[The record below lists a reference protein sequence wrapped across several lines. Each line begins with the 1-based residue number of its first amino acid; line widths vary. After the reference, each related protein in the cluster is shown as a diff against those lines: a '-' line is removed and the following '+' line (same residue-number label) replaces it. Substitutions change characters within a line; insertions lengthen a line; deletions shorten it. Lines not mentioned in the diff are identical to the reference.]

1 VTLQPLACS
10 PLRGDGERGKREWT
24 GARGPVACIHLP
36 HFSWQVEVA
45 RRPELAGQPL
55 IIVGYEDPGLSTGG
69 AAGRIAIRPNT
80 RAAVRTVLDCSPR
93 LEGIVPGMPLSEALS
108 QHRGI
113 SLLEPD
119 MPCYRLTFERVLRAL
134 EERCPDV
141 EEDSYGRAF
150 VGIWGFEGLYGDD
163 AHIVRVLANAVHGFD
178 LRIGIGENKWLA
190 YVAAAG
196 SEHGRGCKVTG
207 EPGRFMSRFPVSIL
221 PVAYETVQRLQ
232 GFGLHLMGDVAALP
246 KSALQAQFGPE
257 GGRIWELANG
267 IDRRP
272 LVARAPIEE
281 VSEYLTFPD
290 ATANLSAI
298 IPAIES
304 LLARAYARPVMAR
317 RFAREASLGAQ
328 IFRRSPWTL
337 RVAFKEPAGSK
348 NHALFAIK
356 AKLDGL
362 SLPGPLEDLS
372 LTLGGLTGEAGRQES
387 MWSEVRRSEQLQ
399 DAIRQLQARLGE
411 PPPIYQ
417 VREMEPWSRIP
428 ERRHALVQLSP

>member
-1 VTLQPLACS
+1 MTSQPLTYAS
-10 PLRGDGERGKREWT
+10 SRRSDGERREWT
-24 GARGPVACIHLP
+24 GARGPIACIHLP
-36 HFSWQVEVA
+36 HFSWQAEVA

-55 IIVGYEDPGLSTGG
+55 VIVGYEPPAHAARPGSGDSSQKASG
-69 AAGRIAIRPNT
+69 
-80 RAAVRTVLDCSPR
+80 RTVLDCSPG
-93 LEGIVPGMPLSEALS
+93 LEGVVPGMPLSEALS

-119 MPCYRLTFERVLRAL
+119 MPHYRLTFERVLKAL

-141 EEDSYGRAF
+141 EEDGFGRAF

-196 SEHGRGCKVTG
+196 SEHGRGRKVTG

-221 PVAYETVQRLQ
+221 PVSYGTVQRLR
-232 GFGLHLMGDVAALP
+232 GFGLHMMGDIAALP

-267 IDRRP
+267 IDHRP
-272 LVARAPIEE
+272 LVSRTPMEA

-298 IPAIES
+298 LPAIES
-304 LLARAYARPVMAR
+304 LLAQAYSRPVMER

-328 IFRRSPWTL
+328 VFRRSPWTL

-362 SLPGPLEDLS
+362 SLPGPLEDLR

-399 DAIRQLQARLGE
+399 NAIRQLQARLGE

-428 ERRHALVQLSP
+428 ERRHALVQLSL

>member
-1 VTLQPLACS
+1 
-10 PLRGDGERGKREWT
+10 
-24 GARGPVACIHLP
+24 
-36 HFSWQVEVA
+36 
-45 RRPELAGQPL
+45 
-55 IIVGYEDPGLSTGG
+55 
-69 AAGRIAIRPNT
+69 
-80 RAAVRTVLDCSPR
+80 VRTVLDCSPR